1 MDADLLDSDQASR
14 LDDVGVNVGDRI
26 PLAQSDPGC
35 VLLSQARE
43 AIGPARR

>member
-1 MDADLLDSDQASR
+1 MDADLLDSDQAS